1 MLHLAV
7 LFPVS
12 KLFGR
17 SVIRG
22 FGETCRGTEG
32 FIWMLKCLGR
42 KDYVGYVG
50 NMEKIWLIRAMGREI
65 EQRYY
70 SAGQA

>member
-1 MLHLAV
+1 MWASFGCLS
-7 LFPVS
+7 VS

-17 SVIRG
+17 CVIRG
-22 FGETCRGTEG
+22 FGETC

-42 KDYVGYVG
+42 KDYVGYMG
-50 NMEKIWLIRAMGREI
+50 NMEKIWLIIAMGTGT

-70 SAGQA
+70 RAGPD